1 MPKWHPLVGPFILT
15 IEWIA
20 WSIARNDYSFIFIE
34 LLKINAHF
42 LLCIQPIF
50 SNKCC
55 NGLLNRMETVHFHCL
70 ENNYPF
76 RSIKKNE
83 QRNQQKM
90 KQKEGFKSMSLCKK
104 DNNHWRLCTIKWK
117 VFEGKEN
124 VIIHIKAIEWLRRK
138 KKVSLIAHHQAG
150 VVEAS
155 TG

>member
-76 RSIKKNE
+76 RSIKKKRTTKSAKNE
-83 QRNQQKM
+83 AK
-90 KQKEGFKSMSLCKK
+90 
-104 DNNHWRLCTIKWK
+104 
-117 VFEGKEN
+117 
-124 VIIHIKAIEWLRRK
+124 RR
-138 KKVSLIAHHQAG
+138 I
-150 VVEAS
+150 
-155 TG
+155 